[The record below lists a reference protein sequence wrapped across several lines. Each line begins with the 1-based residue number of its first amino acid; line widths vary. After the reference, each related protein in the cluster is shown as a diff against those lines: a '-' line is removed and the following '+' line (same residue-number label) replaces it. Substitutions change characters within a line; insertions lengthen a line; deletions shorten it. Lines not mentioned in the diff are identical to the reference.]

1 MRFILQTIVT
11 ALALWITTRLVPG
24 ITVTPYADGAMAAV
38 LTFLLVA
45 VIFGLVNS
53 TIGLAIKIVSI
64 PLYLLTLGLVSFLIN
79 GLLLMLAAWFTQ
91 LLGFGLAVE
100 GFWWGVWGAII
111 LGLASWFIGLF
122 VRPASHTRNV

>member
-11 ALALWITTRLVPG
+11 ALALWITTLLVPG